1 MADATTTN
9 QVTNDLLNLP
19 DGSARTRVRGL
30 AASMVA
36 STSRL
41 KAMAAERAATN
52 ATMIQIDVC
61 RLGMPR
67 AASTAPVKPNGSVST
82 ECSHLIISDRKST
95 RLNSSHL
102 GISYAVFCLK
112 K

>member
-9 QVTNDLLNLP
+9 QLTKDLLNLP

-30 AASMVA
+30 AASMLA

-82 ECSHLIISDRKST
+82 EGPHLIIDRKST
-95 RLNSSHL
+95 RLNSSHAN
-102 GISYAVFCLK
+102 ISYA
-112 K
+112 